1 MFGKKKKKKDC
12 QRELNAVG
20 MDNAY
25 YMQGQRFKFRQKK
38 NIDINVS
45 NFFNVSNPG
54 EFQGEGPIK
63 SLTGGP
69 RKN

>member
-54 EFQGEGPIK
+54 EF
-63 SLTGGP
+63 
-69 RKN
+69 